1 MKRLFSNN
9 CASTNFASTNFAGN
23 KFEDLTQM
31 NTAITDDNEGQF
43 DASFVGKLGGE
54 DIILPA
60 TTARPYP
67 LRAHFWPTT
76 APFKG
81 YFLILPGF
89 TEFCEKYALTARRL
103 VKQGYSCLIIDWPGQ
118 GRSGHLGS
126 LPELVHCTHFSQH
139 MEALELLLAEAG
151 FTEKQFT
158 ILGHSMGGYFALR
171 TAHLY
176 HQQVKAAILLSPMI
190 VPLSPPVWFTRALA
204 RLLISFGYSQKLVP
218 FSQITPLAEARRFRL
233 DNVLTRYP
241 EGYDRQYQIFEKYPE
256 LRRFR
261 PSVGWIS
268 AAFDACKQTSLNPE
282 WMAQIHIPV
291 LTLLAADEQ
300 VVNLARAKQMLRHLP
315 HHSQVLFPDARHELL
330 NELPETVRRLF
341 GELDRFLEELEG
353 RPDSVY

>member
-1 MKRLFSNN
+1 MKTGKIDSN
-9 CASTNFASTNFAGN
+9 
-23 KFEDLTQM
+23 KEQY
-31 NTAITDDNEGQF
+31 DD
-43 DASFVGKLGGE
+43 SFVGKLGGE
-54 DIILPA
+54 DIIFPA
-60 TTARPYP
+60 TIERPYP

-76 APFKG
+76 APFRG

-89 TEFCEKYALTARRL
+89 TEFCEKYALTVRRL
-103 VKQGYSCLIIDWPGQ
+103 VKRGYSCLTIDWPGQ

-139 MEALELLLAEAG
+139 MQALNLFLAEAG
-151 FTEKQFT
+151 FLEKQFY

-176 HQQVKAAILLSPMI
+176 QQQVKAAILLSPMI
-190 VPLSPPVWFTRALA
+190 VPLSPPIWFTRALS
-204 RLLISFGYSQKLVP
+204 RLLISFGYSQKLAP
-218 FSQITPLAEARRFRL
+218 FSRITPLEEARRFQL

-241 EGYDRQYQIFEKYPE
+241 EGYDRQYQIFEKHPE

-282 WMAQIHIPV
+282 WMALINIPI
-291 LTLLAADEQ
+291 LTLLAGDEQ

-315 HHSQVLFPDARHELL
+315 HHRQLLFPDARHELL
-330 NELPETVRRLF
+330 NELPEIVRRLF
-341 GELDRFLEELEG
+341 GEIDQFLKQLEDW
-353 RPDSVY
+353 PDFVYKETDMLSKR

>member
-1 MKRLFSNN
+1 M
-9 CASTNFASTNFAGN
+9 
-23 KFEDLTQM
+23 
-31 NTAITDDNEGQF
+31 NEGIIDNNDSQF

-54 DIILPA
+54 DIILPG
-60 TTARPYP
+60 TKERLYP

-118 GRSGHLGS
+118 GRSGHLGN
-126 LPELVHCTHFSQH
+126 LPELVHCTHFNQH
-139 MEALELLLAEAG
+139 MEALELLLAQAG
-151 FTEKQFT
+151 FLEKQFHV
-158 ILGHSMGGYFALR
+158 LGHSMGGYFALR

-176 HQQVKAAILLSPMI
+176 HQQVGAAILLSPMI
-190 VPLSPPVWFTRALA
+190 VPLSPPIWFTRALA
-204 RLLISFGYSQKLVP
+204 RLLISFGYSDKLVP
-218 FSQITPLAEARRFRL
+218 FGRISPLAEARRFRL

-241 EGYDRQYQIFEKYPE
+241 EGYDRQYQIFVKHPE

-282 WMAQIHIPV
+282 WMAQISCPV
-291 LTLLAADEQ
+291 LTLLAADER
-300 VVNLARAKQMLRHLP
+300 VVNLVRAKQMLRHLP
-315 HHSQVLFPDARHELL
+315 NHKQVLFPDARHELL

-341 GELDRFLEELEG
+341 AEIDEFLPELEEL
-353 RPDSVY
+353 PDSVY